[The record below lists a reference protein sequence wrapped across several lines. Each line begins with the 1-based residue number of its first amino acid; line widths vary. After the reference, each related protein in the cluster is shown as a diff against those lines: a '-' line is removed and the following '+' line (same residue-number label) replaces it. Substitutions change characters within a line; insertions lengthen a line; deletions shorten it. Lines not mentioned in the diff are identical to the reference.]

1 MPFQRSRILHA
12 ALLLLLP
19 FGVSSCQEN
28 DESPKQEYD
37 DSVYRKNP
45 YYESML
51 EEYRSQEHDSVVVV
65 FLGDSHTHGADWNGM
80 LGRDDVVNRGI
91 PGDQVPG
98 FLARVDEALALE
110 PDYVFIMGG
119 INDIYSGAPVERTF
133 DAYVKLIERIREAG
147 AVPVVQTTLFVNSS
161 FQRGTKG
168 NEDVR
173 MLNARLR
180 RYADKHDVDVMET
193 VAELCENGELI
204 REYSSD
210 GLHLNSIGYE
220 RWGDLVRAYFADK
233 GI

>member
-1 MPFQRSRILHA
+1 MTFQRSRILHA

-19 FGVSSCQEN
+19 FGVSSCQEK

-180 RYADKHDVDVMET
+180 RYADKHDVDVIET

-220 RWGDLVRAYFADK
+220 RWGDLVRAYFAEK